1 MQTTTTIAA
10 LDAAI
15 ERIDAQTAAYREIND
30 DLRRTSAR
38 LARVEEHTN
47 RRLSH
52 IERANLAAPV
62 LLRSAAKRLTDEFW
76 AQGWARSATTYAHSD
91 IDGHL
96 VTCPCLVCVVRAVTE
111 EFTDAQHPP
120 RSPAVFPVYACFQAL
135 AAVLPLRDGWASLS
149 DRLAEW
155 SYTQGRSAAEVRDA
169 LLRAAAQVEQSE

>member
-1 MQTTTTIAA
+1 MQTTETIAT

-15 ERIDAQTAAYREIND
+15 ERIDTETAAYREIND
-30 DLRRTSAR
+30 DLRAISAG
-38 LARVEEHTN
+38 LARAEERAN

-76 AQGWARSATTYAHSD
+76 TQGWAGFATTKARRDDSD
-91 IDGHL
+91 SHI

-135 AAVLPLRDGWASLS
+135 AAVLPLRDGWASLG
-149 DRLAEW
+149 DLLAEW
-155 SYTQGRSAAEVRDA
+155 SYAPERSAAEVRDA
-169 LLRAAAQVEQSE
+169 LRRAAVQAEGD